1 MVSAASP
8 TFAPS
13 PTYARTRLV
22 SARLLI
28 GRLAWMSDVAVLIL
42 HPEPGP
48 RAGELERWVALARAA
63 TAARHRRG
71 FLAAGAIDVTV
82 TGGPPDDIPFG
93 ARLRSFVARSPA
105 SGLVVLGSGAIPMA
119 TSGDRR
125 AFVEAAAAAEPR
137 ALTNNRFSGDV
148 VAMSRAEILRNVPDL
163 PTDNALPRWLAEVG
177 GYEVTDMRRRWR
189 LGVDI
194 DGPLDLV
201 LLGAAAGATGA
212 ASPDVVDRVT
222 ERLAALRAVAAD
234 PSAELIVAG
243 RTSASALAWLE
254 RWVAARTRAIVE
266 ERGLRT
272 AIPGQRPPRS
282 VLGALLD
289 RDGPASLGKLLA
301 EMGEGAV
308 VDSRVLLAHR
318 FGADQ
323 ATWPLP
329 EDRFASDLLLHE
341 RIADPWLRELTRA
354 AASAPIPIVLGG
366 HTLVGPGL
374 RLAFRQRR

>member
-1 MVSAASP
+1 
-8 TFAPS
+8 
-13 PTYARTRLV
+13 
-22 SARLLI
+22 
-28 GRLAWMSDVAVLIL
+28 MSDVAVLIL

-63 TAARHRRG
+63 TAERHRRG
-71 FLAAGAIDVTV
+71 FLAAGATDVTV
-82 TGGPPDDIPFG
+82 TGGAPDGIAFG

-105 SGLVVLGSGAIPMA
+105 NGIVVLGSGAIPMA

-125 AFVEAAAAAEPR
+125 AFVEAAAADGRR
-137 ALTNNRFSGDV
+137 ALTNNRFSADV
-148 VAMSRAEILRNVPDL
+148 VAVSQAEILRKIPDL
-163 PTDNALPRWLAEVG
+163 PTDNGLPRWLAEVG
-177 GYEVTDMRRRWR
+177 GYEVTDLRRRWR

-201 LLGAAAGATGA
+201 LLGSAARMPA
-212 ASPDVVDRVT
+212 ADVVDRVT
-222 ERLAALRAVAAD
+222 VRLAAVRAVAAD
-234 PSAELIVAG
+234 PRAELIVAG
-243 RTSASALAWLE
+243 RTSASGLAWLE
-254 RWVAARTRAIVE
+254 RRVAARTRAIVE

-272 AIPGQRPPRS
+272 AIAGQRPPRS
-282 VLGALLD
+282 VLGSLLD
-289 RDGPASLGKLLA
+289 RDGPASLGRLLA
-301 EMGEGAV
+301 EVGEGAI

-323 ATWPLP
+323 TTWPLP

-354 AASAPIPIVLGG
+354 AASAAIPIVLGG

-374 RLAFRQRR
+374 RLALRQRR